1 MITENTSQSNEQP
14 TTQAIS
20 PPANPLSQFM
30 RHTEIYISLPSQG
43 YYNDENDIE
52 LTPNGEL
59 GVAPMTTGDDLE
71 LKSPEGLLNGEAI
84 GRVISSCC
92 PGVKN
97 VYNLTVPDLD
107 VILLAIRQAS
117 YGDIMDF
124 EVTCPEC
131 SHEGIYKLSISETLL
146 HVGLLE
152 PEYSLKLSSDV
163 TVFLKPFTYANS
175 VKESMQKYKEAQ
187 TMRLL
192 IDEDLSQDVKKA
204 AQFSSSLKTLTDLM
218 TQLYSDSIVKI
229 LDPSGEEM
237 QVTREQIHEW
247 MKFLPRKDAELIQ
260 DELAKINSMGV
271 PKKKLMT
278 CSECDHSWENDI
290 NFDPSNFF
298 DLSS

>member
-14 TTQAIS
+14 TIPAIS
-20 PPANPLSQFM
+20 PPTNPLSQFM
-30 RHTEIYISLPSQG
+30 RHTELYISLPSQG
-43 YYNDENDIE
+43 YYNEPGDIE
-52 LTPNGEL
+52 LTASGEL
-59 GVAPMTTGDDLE
+59 GIAPMTTGDDLE
-71 LKSPEGLLNGEAI
+71 LKSPEGLLNGESI
-84 GRVISSCC
+84 GKVILSCC

-97 VYNLTVPDLD
+97 VYSLTVPDLD

-117 YGDIMDF
+117 YGDLMDF

-131 SHEGIYKLSISETLL
+131 SHEGIYKLSISEALIHAGKL
-146 HVGLLE
+146 K

-187 TMRLL
+187 SMRLL
-192 IDEDLSQDVKKA
+192 IEEDLSQDVKKA

-218 TQLYSDSIVKI
+218 TQLYSDSVVKI
-229 LDPSGEEM
+229 HDPSGEEM
-237 QVTREQIHEW
+237 EVTREEIHEW

-260 DELAKINSMGV
+260 NELAEINAMGI

-278 CSECDHSWENDI
+278 CSECNHSWENDI
-290 NFDPSNFF
+290 NFDPSYFF